1 MSLKGFHLVFVT
13 LLTALSFG
21 CAAWAF
27 VDRHPGFGA
36 VGVAAGVLVIVY
48 GVYFLRKLKKVS
60 FL

>member
-13 LLTALSFG
+13 LLTALSFS
-21 CAAWAF
+21 CAAMAF
-27 VDRHPGFGA
+27 DDDHSILGLLC
-36 VGVAAGVLVIVY
+36 VAAGILVIVY